1 MCGLKRGRAA
11 AGVALAMLLTSC
23 AGQDADLTS
32 AAAEPGVSVL
42 VQSPT
47 TQADPT
53 FAVPDPGPLTQSLL
67 RADLLLLSDRSLPKS
82 LREKVTRLPG
92 VRAAAP
98 LSLASVPVAGRVI
111 TVGAVDPGSYR
122 RFTPAQTA
130 RMESVWARVAAGELA
145 VTHDLGASLRQPL
158 GGAMVLGNERG
169 ALEIR
174 VGAYASMAPRI
185 DAVVNVRRGQQLGM
199 LPDNAM
205 LVSTGAAGTADVAPA
220 VARLAGR
227 RVTIANLTAQPPA
240 EGVQTAVLTGGSVAD
255 ALGSFRYRY
264 FEDGTVEPDPTWV
277 GANIRSETVPIL
289 GDVTCHEVML
299 PQLSAA
305 LQEVEDSGLASRID
319 AADFGG
325 CYAPRFIGN
334 DPRKGLSLHTWG
346 IAVDLNVI
354 DNQRGTVGEIDP
366 GVVAIFRKW
375 GFAWGGDWQYTDPMH
390 FELATLVRP
399 R

>member
-1 MCGLKRGRAA
+1 M
-11 AGVALAMLLTSC
+11 VLTSC
-23 AGQDADLTS
+23 ALQDDDMTRASADS
-32 AAAEPGVSVL
+32 GVSVL
-42 VQSPT
+42 AQSPT
-47 TQADPT
+47 TQVDPT
-53 FAVPDPGPLTQSLL
+53 VAVPDPGPLTQSLL
-67 RADLLLLSDRSLPKS
+67 GADLLLLSDRSLPQS
-82 LREKVTRLPG
+82 LREKVARLPG
-92 VRAAAP
+92 VRAAVQ
-98 LSLASVPVAGRVI
+98 LSLASVPVAGRMI

-130 RMESVWARVAAGELA
+130 RMEAVWARVAAGELA
-145 VTHDLGASLRQPL
+145 VTHDIGTSLRQPL
-158 GGAMVLGNERG
+158 GGAMVLGNEQG

-185 DAVVNVRRGQQLGM
+185 DAVVNARRGQQLGM

-205 LVSTGAAGTADVAPA
+205 LVSTGPRDTADVAPA
-220 VARLAGR
+220 VMRLAGGH
-227 RVTIANLTAQPPA
+227 VTIANLAAQPPS
-240 EGVQTAVLTGGSVAD
+240 EGEQTAVLTGGSVGD

-264 FEDGTVEPDPTWV
+264 FEDGTVEPDPAWV
-277 GANIRSETVPIL
+277 GANIRSETVPII
-289 GDVTCHEVML
+289 GEVTCHRVVL
-299 PQLSAA
+299 PQLRAA
-305 LQEVEDSGLASRID
+305 LQEIADSGLASRID

-325 CYAPRFIGN
+325 CYAPRFIGH

-346 IAVDLNVI
+346 IAVDLNVT

-390 FELATLVRP
+390 FELATLVQP